1 MTKAEISRVVRV
13 FRSSLSTEKAFSGVS
28 DEELMQLITTTPV
41 LPEPEP
47 PMSVRDAIYGHRLDG
62 AGIQRGVN
70 RIRASWGIG
79 R

>member
-28 DEELMQLITTTPV
+28 DEKLMQLITTTPV
-41 LPEPEP
+41 LPEP
-47 PMSVRDAIYGHRLDG
+47 PMPVRDAVYGRRLDR
-62 AGIQRGVN
+62 AGIHRGVK
-70 RIRASWGIG
+70 RIRTSWGIG